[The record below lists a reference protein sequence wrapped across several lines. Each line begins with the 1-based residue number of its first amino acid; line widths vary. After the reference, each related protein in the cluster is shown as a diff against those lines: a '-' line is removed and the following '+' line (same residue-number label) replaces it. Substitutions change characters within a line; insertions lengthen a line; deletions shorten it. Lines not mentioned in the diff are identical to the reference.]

1 MEIGGCGFFPDYLCH
16 LEKRGMNFWEEWI
29 RRAPLPDFISF
40 MIFAYEADPEGK
52 ERFGKKSEDPDYP
65 QNTCGADTAWIVW
78 TEDLYNRME
87 SDGI

>member
-1 MEIGGCGFFPDYLCH
+1 MKGIDPTDGFFQIFKCTYSMIKKHAPHMEIGGCGFFPDYLCH

-52 ERFGKKSEDPDYP
+52 ERFGKKVR
-65 QNTCGADTAWIVW
+65 I
-78 TEDLYNRME
+78 R
-87 SDGI
+87 II